1 VPGTHAL
8 ALPFG
13 AGPQQ
18 APKLPGARQ
27 IRPVPRP
34 QREVLVVAGQ
44 VTGLRAGTHHR
55 EPVVGVGPGCRLLR
69 ILAGDAEALRQLR
82 ELVAAPLADGGER
95 D

>member
-1 VPGTHAL
+1 M
-8 ALPFG
+8 
-13 AGPQQ
+13 
-18 APKLPGARQ
+18 
-27 IRPVPRP
+27 
-34 QREVLVVAGQ
+34 VAGQ

-55 EPVVGVGPGCRLLR
+55 EPVVRVGPGCRLLR